1 MPNVI
6 ININLKH
13 RSFFPNHQA
22 ILRSYFKKICFPEP
36 SDKMPDDLE
45 FGSDISSLQQT
56 TFARNVRSF
65 TTNFGST
72 LTIRI
77 LIPNIGELIDINILT
92 LYGCFPVL
100 PFLHVRLRT
109 RCIESEQYSTFPNV
123 YAREKN
129 ESLKKTH
136 QSRRTKLQF
145 GRTLIHSIQTITSI
159 SLTSDR
165 MSDGGFRPSSDN
177 LDHSRKRSHIFTVMK
192 LILRYI

>member
-1 MPNVI
+1 
-6 ININLKH
+6 
-13 RSFFPNHQA
+13 
-22 ILRSYFKKICFPEP
+22 
-36 SDKMPDDLE
+36 MPDDLE
-45 FGSDISSLQQT
+45 FGSDISSLRQT
-56 TFARNVRSF
+56 TFAQNVRSF

-77 LIPNIGELIDINILT
+77 LIPNIGELIDINIFNT
-92 LYGCFPVL
+92 LRLFSSAAFFACTFTYP
-100 PFLHVRLRT
+100 LHR
-109 RCIESEQYSTFPNV
+109 SEQYSTFPNV

>member
-77 LIPNIGELIDINILT
+77 LIPNIGELIDINIFNT
-92 LYGCFPVL
+92 LRLFSSAAFFARTFTYP
-100 PFLHVRLRT
+100 LHRKWTIFNFSKRLR
-109 RCIESEQYSTFPNV
+109 
-123 YAREKN
+123 ARKKRITEKN
-129 ESLKKTH
+129 ASVTSDKVTVWPDTNTFYTNYNLNFTDIG
-136 QSRRTKLQF
+136 QNVWWWFSSFVRQF
-145 GRTLIHSIQTITSI
+145 GS
-159 SLTSDR
+159 
-165 MSDGGFRPSSDN
+165 
-177 LDHSRKRSHIFTVMK
+177 FT
-192 LILRYI
+192 